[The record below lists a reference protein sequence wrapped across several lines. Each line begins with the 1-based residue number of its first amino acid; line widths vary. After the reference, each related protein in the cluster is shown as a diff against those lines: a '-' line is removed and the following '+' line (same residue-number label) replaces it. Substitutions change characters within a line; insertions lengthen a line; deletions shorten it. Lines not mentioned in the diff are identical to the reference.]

1 MPEERSAAVKGKGEK
16 AGREGERGEKAGRE
30 GEREEKKGGRKDRKK
45 EKEKKLYTWR
55 NSAPIK
61 NIRR

>member
-1 MPEERSAAVKGKGEK
+1 MPEERSAAVKGKG
-16 AGREGERGEKAGRE
+16 GKAGRE

-45 EKEKKLYTWR
+45 EKEKKLYPWR